1 MKWAVCLAIAAC
13 IGLLVWRNQ
22 YLNSELKLE
31 KAAHETTRL
40 ERDTWKAQAEAAL
53 ARAEALA
60 DTARACL
67 TREAQARADAE
78 ERAVIMANVKP
89 RPRTE
94 AEQTKVV
101 DDETRSRMV
110 ERLNRGL

>member
-40 ERDTWKAQAEAAL
+40 KRDTWKAQAEAAL

-67 TREAQARADAE
+67 TREAQARADAA
-78 ERAVIMANVKP
+78 ERAAIMEAAKP

-94 AEQTKVV
+94 PEKAQVV
-101 DDETRSRMV
+101 DDETRKRV
-110 ERLNRGL
+110 AARLNRPL